1 MPLIEV
7 NQTRKVL
14 TSVRLD
20 ETILSQIN
28 QYAAFIQ
35 ASPDEVINK
44 CLEYLFSK
52 DRDFVAFRS
61 TDASH
66 RAPELLRARK
76 AAAPNGSKPLP
87 RKLVSVPEPIA
98 SVAGVKA

>member
-20 ETILSQIN
+20 EAILSQIN
-28 QYAAFIQ
+28 QYAAFIK

-44 CLEYLFSK
+44 GLEYLFAK
-52 DRDFVAFRS
+52 DRDFAAFRS
-61 TDASH
+61 TDESH
-66 RAPELLRARK
+66 HAPELLRARK
-76 AAAPNGSKPLP
+76 AASPNGSKPLP
-87 RKLVSVPEPIA
+87 KKPISVPEPSA
-98 SVAGVKA
+98 VGAGLKA

>member
-20 ETILSQIN
+20 ESILSQIN

-44 CLEYLFSK
+44 GLEYLFSK
-52 DRDFVAFRS
+52 DRDFAAFRNS
-61 TDASH
+61 DESH
-66 RAPELLRARK
+66 RAPELLRPRK
-76 AAAPNGSKPLP
+76 AASPNGSKPLP
-87 RKLVSVPEPIA
+87 RKPAAVPEPIA
-98 SVAGVKA
+98 SVTGLKA

>member
-7 NQTRKVL
+7 SQTRKVL

-20 ETILSQIN
+20 ESILSQVN
-28 QYAAFIQ
+28 QYAAFIH

-44 CLEYLFSK
+44 GLEYLFSK

-61 TDASH
+61 TDESQ
-66 RAPELLRARK
+66 RVPELLRPRK
-76 AAAPNGSKPLP
+76 AAPPNGSKLP
-87 RKLVSVPEPIA
+87 AKKPASVPEPAA
-98 SVAGVKA
+98 SLAGLKA

>member
-20 ETILSQIN
+20 ESILNQIN
-28 QYAAFIQ
+28 QYAAFIK

-44 CLEYLFSK
+44 GLEYLFSK
-52 DRDFVAFRS
+52 DRDFAAFRS
-61 TDASH
+61 TDESH
-66 RAPELLRARK
+66 RAPELLRPRK
-76 AAAPNGSKPLP
+76 AAPPNGSKPLP
-87 RKLVSVPEPIA
+87 KKPAAVPEPLA
-98 SVAGVKA
+98 SVAGLKA

>member
-20 ETILSQIN
+20 ESILSQIN
-28 QYAAFIQ
+28 QYAAFIK

-44 CLEYLFSK
+44 GLEYLFSK
-52 DRDFVAFRS
+52 DRDFAAFRS
-61 TDASH
+61 TDEPH
-66 RAPELLRARK
+66 RAPELLRPRK
-76 AAAPNGSKPLP
+76 AASPNGSKPLP
-87 RKLVSVPEPIA
+87 REPLNGAEPAA
-98 SVAGVKA
+98 SVTGLKA

>member
-20 ETILSQIN
+20 ESILSQIN
-28 QYAAFIQ
+28 QYAAFIK
-35 ASPDEVINK
+35 ASPDEVVNK
-44 CLEYLFSK
+44 GLEYLFSK
-52 DRDFVAFRS
+52 DRDFAAFRS
-61 TDASH
+61 SDESH

-76 AAAPNGSKPLP
+76 AASPNGLKPLP
-87 RKLVSVPEPIA
+87 KKPASVPEPAA

>member
-20 ETILSQIN
+20 ESILSQIN
-28 QYAAFIQ
+28 QYAAFIK

-44 CLEYLFSK
+44 GLEYLFSK
-52 DRDFVAFRS
+52 DRDFAAFRS
-61 TDASH
+61 TDESH
-66 RAPELLRARK
+66 RVPELLRARK
-76 AAAPNGSKPLP
+76 AASPNGSKPLP
-87 RKLVSVPEPIA
+87 KKSVSVPEPSA
-98 SVAGVKA
+98 SVAGLKA

>member
-20 ETILSQIN
+20 EAILSQIN
-28 QYAAFIQ
+28 QYAAFIK

-44 CLEYLFSK
+44 GLEYLFSK
-52 DRDFVAFRS
+52 DRDFAAFRS
-61 TDASH
+61 TDESH
-66 RAPELLRARK
+66 RAPELLRPRK
-76 AAAPNGSKPLP
+76 AASPNGSKPLP
-87 RKLVSVPEPIA
+87 KKPASVPEPVA
-98 SVAGVKA
+98 SMAGLKA